1 MRSNRNVPSPW
12 CRIQYQKRRPGLIG
26 SPTPLPAPGDGAPH
40 VDEFVGL
47 IKTGDTAISIA
58 HTRYSAERAEPGK
71 CPKFEEFTIVRK
83 GMVHVEHAD
92 GVIEEEPAR
101 RATWSGTSGVRYSTP
116 AEGGAEIIAV
126 CMPAFSRSEIRFED

>member
-47 IKTGDTAISIA
+47 IETGDTAISIE
-58 HTRYSAERAEPGK
+58 HTRYSAGRAEPGK
-71 CPKFEEFTIVRK
+71 CPKFEEFTIVRM

-92 GVIEEEPAR
+92 GVIEAGAGQASHVERDQWGPLLDPSRGRRGDHRRLPA
-101 RATWSGTSGVRYSTP
+101 GFLP
-116 AEGGAEIIAV
+116 
-126 CMPAFSRSEIRFED
+126 F